1 MFISSSRAPPLPLG
15 HIDRLLTICGRKR
28 LPVHISRALRSGL
41 ACQRG
46 DRAQRLAG
54 RQALRERAGA
64 RGRHRR
70 HHAVFQQSKDLRGPA
85 PPTEPS
91 HDNQSRPAGPEKA
104 AADAKD
110 GPASGITAAAA
121 AAPAR
126 ADVPTG
132 RDAV

>member
-1 MFISSSRAPPLPLG
+1 MGAK
-15 HIDRLLTICGRKR
+15 HC
-28 LPVHISRALRSGL
+28 VA
-41 ACQRG
+41 
-46 DRAQRLAG
+46 
-54 RQALRERAGA
+54 RQSA
-64 RGRHRR
+64 RGRKN
-70 HHAVFQQSKDLRGPA
+70 ADLQSENVRGPA
-85 PPTEPS
+85 PPPKPS
-91 HDNQSRPAGPEKA
+91 HHNESRPAGPEKA